1 MEITSPGAKAV
12 RLQGLS
18 AVSYSSR
25 RFCLMCQTSLGECFS
40 RAVRWQQSP
49 KEGSTVIKIRAVGD
63 EQRTLYSHATSS
75 TVRCAL
81 VLCEKSPALSFSSL
95 QVVSSQARCSLQEG
109 ALLLALV
116 KARNLPS
123 SWNFILE
130 LIPIFFPATG
140 KSF

>member
-1 MEITSPGAKAV
+1 
-12 RLQGLS
+12 
-18 AVSYSSR
+18 
-25 RFCLMCQTSLGECFS
+25 MCQTSLGECFS

-63 EQRTLYSHATSS
+63 VQRTLYSHATSS
-75 TVRCAL
+75 TVKGAL
-81 VLCEKSPALSFSSL
+81 VLCEMSPALSFSSL